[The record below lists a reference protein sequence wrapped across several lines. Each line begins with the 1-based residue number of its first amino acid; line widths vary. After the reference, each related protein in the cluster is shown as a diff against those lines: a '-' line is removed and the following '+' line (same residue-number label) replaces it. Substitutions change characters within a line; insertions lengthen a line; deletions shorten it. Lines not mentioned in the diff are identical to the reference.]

1 MTSLMMTKRNSSSKS
16 RRQKRIST
24 ILTFTDATTGA
35 MRYEFGSEL

>member
-1 MTSLMMTKRNSSSKS
+1 MTSLMMTRKNSSSKN
-16 RRQKRIST
+16 RRKKRIST